1 MTDEEYKKYL
11 SSLEW
16 KSIRDKRIQMDGYK
30 CTYCGSREN
39 IIVHHTTYENVGHE
53 KLDDLITLCKK
64 CHYALH
70 VLKKYEINDAL
81 EDWYVEIDTDKYIQT
96 GEICSISKP
105 VKVSEIMVDGIG
117 SIDELNTR
125 FAIHRPDWFYRL
137 IEKIGG
143 AKGKVVTSIM
153 RRKNIEN
160 KIEGRVKDIVEW
172 SGCSLKTVMDTLNI
186 MRENDM
192 LKTRTGMMMLNPGV
206 EHRGDR
212 QREAAL
218 MRLYST
224 FATTS
229 KSKCEGDMKN
239 G

>member
-1 MTDEEYKKYL
+1 MGFYVKVDMASY
-11 SSLEW
+11 
-16 KSIRDKRIQMDGYK
+16 
-30 CTYCGSREN
+30 RE
-39 IIVHHTTYENVGHE
+39 
-53 KLDDLITLCKK
+53 
-64 CHYALH
+64 
-70 VLKKYEINDAL
+70 
-81 EDWYVEIDTDKYIQT
+81 T
-96 GEICSISKP
+96 GEI
-105 VKVSEIMVDGIG
+105 KVIGLPIDSEEIMYE
-117 SIDELNTR
+117 ELQREISNSG

-224 FATTS
+224 FAATS